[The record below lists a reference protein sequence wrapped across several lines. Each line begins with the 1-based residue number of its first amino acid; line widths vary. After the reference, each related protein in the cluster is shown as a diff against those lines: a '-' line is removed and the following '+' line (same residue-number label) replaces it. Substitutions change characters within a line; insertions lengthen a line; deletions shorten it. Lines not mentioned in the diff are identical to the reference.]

1 MVSVNIS
8 EIKPR
13 GLTDRLEEK
22 GEKIELKTLKLKS
35 NGVRKQRLY
44 LEKQCSKGE

>member
-1 MVSVNIS
+1 MVSANIS

-35 NGVRKQRLY
+35 NG
-44 LEKQCSKGE
+44 SKEAEALFGEAML